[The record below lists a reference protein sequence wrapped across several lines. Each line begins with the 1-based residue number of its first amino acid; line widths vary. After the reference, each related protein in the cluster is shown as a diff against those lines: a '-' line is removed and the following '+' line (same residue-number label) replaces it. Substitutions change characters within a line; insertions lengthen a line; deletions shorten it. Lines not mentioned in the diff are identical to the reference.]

1 MADQALLA
9 FAEAAERGE
18 EMPGICLFTGVLSI
32 FGSPITFADAQNRM
46 KESLVHTMLRSESRR
61 RRRKDAV
68 AAEAHELAEGYLARF
83 GFAGVGESGG
93 LSLGD
98 AELVVTP
105 TSERISVPAV
115 RVSLDSVN
123 AWFVGDF
130 KSSGGG
136 NSSFAGFVV
145 FPGN

>member
-32 FGSPITFADAQNRM
+32 FGSPIASPEAQHLM

-68 AAEAHELAEGYLARF
+68 AMEAHETAEGFLARF
-83 GFAGVGESGG
+83 GSGVAAGSGG
-93 LSLGD
+93 LSLKE

-105 TSERISVPAV
+105 TSERISVPTV
-115 RVSLDSVN
+115 RVSLDAVD

-136 NSSFAGFVV
+136 NSAFAGFVV

>member
-1 MADQALLA
+1 VADQALLA
-9 FAEAAERGE
+9 FAAAAERGE
-18 EMPGICLFTGVLSI
+18 EMPGLCLFTGVLSV
-32 FGSPITFADAQNRM
+32 FGSPITSIEAQRLM
-46 KESLVHTMLRSESRR
+46 KESLVHTMLKSESRR

-68 AAEAHELAEGYLARF
+68 AAEAHELAEGYLTRF
-83 GFAGVGESGG
+83 GSAVTGESGG

-98 AELVVTP
+98 AELIVTP
-105 TSERISVPAV
+105 TSERISVPTV
-115 RVSLDSVN
+115 RVSLDAVD

-136 NSSFAGFVV
+136 SSGFAGFVA

>member
-32 FGSPITFADAQNRM
+32 FGSPITSAEAQNLM
-46 KESLVHTMLRSESRR
+46 KESLAHTMLRSESRR

-83 GFAGVGESGG
+83 GSAVIGDSGG

-98 AELVVTP
+98 AELIVTP
-105 TSERISVPAV
+105 TSERISVSTV
-115 RVSLDSVN
+115 RVSLDAVN

-130 KSSGGG
+130 KSSSGG
-136 NSSFAGFVV
+136 SSGFAGFVA

>member
-1 MADQALLA
+1 MADQGLIA

-32 FGSPITFADAQNRM
+32 FGSPIASTEAQNLM

-61 RRRKDAV
+61 RRRKDTV
-68 AAEAHELAEGYLARF
+68 AAEAHELAAGYLARF
-83 GFAGVGESGG
+83 GSGVAANSGG
-93 LSLGD
+93 LSLRE

-105 TSERISVPAV
+105 TSERISVPTV
-115 RVSLDSVN
+115 RVSLDAVD

-130 KSSGGG
+130 KSSGGS
-136 NSSFAGFVV
+136 NSGFAGFVA
-145 FPGN
+145 FPVN

>member
-9 FAEAAERGE
+9 FAAAAEKGE

-32 FGSPITFADAQNRM
+32 FGIPITRADAQNRM
-46 KESLVHTMLRSESRR
+46 KESLAHTMLRSESRR

-68 AAEAHELAEGYLARF
+68 AAEAHELAEEYLARF
-83 GFAGVGESGG
+83 GFAAVGDSGG
-93 LSLGD
+93 MSLGD
-98 AELVVTP
+98 AELVITP

-115 RVSLDSVN
+115 RVSLDAVN

-130 KSSGGG
+130 KSSGSSS
-136 NSSFAGFVV
+136 SSFAGFVA